1 MKKKFVGIL
10 LTATLIV
17 SSNFGMNVENVFA
30 DTVNDSDNSTV
41 NVLLQ
46 SGTQDKNQSQSATG
60 GYIKSDL
67 DYNTPVYDPGIA
79 MYSMLPDAYPGSVSE
94 VTSKYPSYRNQ
105 NPYGTCW
112 AFASTG
118 LAEFDLINDGS
129 ADQNVDL
136 SELALAYYTFNSV
149 TDPLGGTTGD
159 YTKYYN
165 ENATTSYLN
174 YGGNFEMAARRYAQW
189 VGPVNESLVPYSQ
202 AASVLKN
209 GLDDSY
215 AYNLD
220 EAHLENAYMV
230 NIKQS
235 PDDVKKMIMEH
246 GAVGVMY
253 QHDDYSLGWNDS
265 TYQYAYHDDDL
276 SGGGHAVMVVGWDD
290 NFSKDNFT
298 AASKP
303 VKDGAWLVRNSW
315 GIYASYFWMSYE
327 TYSLADT
334 AWVFDFDANDGYDNN
349 YQVDGGIM
357 GYPDKN
363 HRVLMN
369 IFDAQEKPDDEYEE
383 LKAVSLTFSQNAGV
397 NYKIDVYTDIK
408 DTVNNKLGSSS
419 GAVINGTKQYLATT
433 TGTTTYAGIHTIQL
447 KKPVKLTPGSKFAIV
462 VTLDTAALDYEQASS
477 VGTGDNLSIP
487 IWDCGVS
494 RGNNKSF
501 YYSGGRYYPYYW
513 GNYCIKAFTSNETA
527 KEEPQNKF
535 NPKGYSLYLAEHIGA
550 QLYAALSSDILDDTG
565 AKVRFTY
572 LDGSYVDKPLSD
584 FETKTYNNEDV
595 KKLTYEAVPAK
606 LTEKV
611 DISIIKSDGTQSN
624 SYAFSPA
631 DYLDKFIAG
640 IKEDNGYLGEKKA
653 IAKTLLNYG
662 AYAQLYFDE
671 NTSDL
676 ANKNLTENAVET
688 LSVDD
693 ILKNTV
699 DEDTSKL
706 SNDDLE
712 YIGTSLVCTDDTAMK
727 VYFVNKNQLTLDQIK
742 QKYDIKVNGDS
753 HYASNSNYEITLDGS
768 LMCIKIEELYPY
780 MLSANYTIL
789 TTNKDSSDTAEGVVS
804 PYSYIRKAVQGKD
817 EKLANLCKAMYLYG
831 EAVEHFVTPM
841 TN

>member
-10 LTATLIV
+10 LATTLIV
-17 SSNFGMNVENVFA
+17 SSDLGMNVENVYA
-30 DTVNDSDNSTV
+30 DNVNNSGNSTAATV
-41 NVLLQ
+41 LQ
-46 SGTQDKNQSQSATG
+46 SENKDINQSQSVTG

-67 DYNTPVYDPGIA
+67 DYNTPVYDPGIS
-79 MYSMLPDAYPGSVSE
+79 MYSMLPDAYPGSVSA
-94 VTSKYPSYRNQ
+94 VTSNYPDYRNQ

-129 ADQNVDL
+129 ADRNIDL

-189 VGPVNESLVPYSQ
+189 VGPTNESLVPYSQ

-215 AYNLD
+215 AYNYD
-220 EAHLENAYMV
+220 QAHLENAYMIS
-230 NIKQS
+230 IKQS

-253 QHDDYSLGWNDS
+253 QHDDYSLGWNDNIARY
-265 TYQYAYHDDDL
+265 TYHDDDK

-303 VKDGAWLVRNSW
+303 VNDGVWLVRNSW

-327 TYSLADT
+327 TCSLADT
-334 AWVFDFDANDGYDNN
+334 AWVFDFDADDGYDNN

-357 GYPDKN
+357 GYPDQSHK
-363 HRVLMN
+363 VMMN

-383 LKAVSLTFSQNAGV
+383 LKAVSLTFSRNAGV
-397 NYKIDVYTDIK
+397 NYTIDVYTDIS
-408 DTVNNKLGSSS
+408 DGTGNKFGNSS
-419 GAVINGTKQYLATT
+419 VILNGTKQEASTT
-433 TGTTTYAGIHTIQL
+433 TGTTTYAGIHTIPL
-447 KKPVKLTPGSKFAIV
+447 KKSVKLTPGSKFAIV
-462 VTLDTAALDYEQASS
+462 ITLDTAALDYEQAMGIAGGS
-477 VGTGDNLSIP
+477 DLSIP

-501 YYSGGRYYPYYW
+501 YYSGGRYYPHYW
-513 GNYCIKAFTSNETA
+513 GNYCIKAFTSNETV
-527 KEEPQNKF
+527 KEELQNQLT
-535 NPKGYSLYLAEHIGA
+535 PKGYSLYLKEHIGA
-550 QLYAALSSDILDDTG
+550 QLYASLSSDILEDTG

-572 LDGSYVDKPLSD
+572 PDSSYVDKPLSD
-584 FETKTYNNEDV
+584 FDTDTYDNENV
-595 KKLTYEAVPAK
+595 KVLTYEAVPAK

-624 SYAFSPA
+624 SYVFSPA
-631 DYLDKFIAG
+631 DYLDEFLSG
-640 IKEDNGYLGEKKA
+640 QDENGVIVKQKA
-653 IAKTLLNYG
+653 IAKALLNYG

-676 ANKNLTENAVET
+676 ANKNLTDNAVET

-706 SNDDLE
+706 DNGDLE
-712 YIGTSLVCTDDTAMK
+712 YIGTSLVCTDETAMK

-753 HYASNSNYEITLDGS
+753 PYASNCNYETTLDGS
-768 LMCIKIEELYPY
+768 LMCIKIKELYPY
-780 MLSANYTIL
+780 MLSSNYTIL
-789 TTNKDSSDTAEGVVS
+789 ITNKDSSDKAEGVVS

-817 EKLANLCKAMYLYG
+817 EKLASLCKAMYLYG
-831 EAVEHFVTPM
+831 EAVEYFATPVTE
-841 TN
+841 

>member
-10 LTATLIV
+10 LATTLIV
-17 SSNFGMNVENVFA
+17 SSDLRMNVENVYA
-30 DTVNDSDNSTV
+30 DNANNSGNSTAATV
-41 NVLLQ
+41 LQ
-46 SGTQDKNQSQSATG
+46 SENKDINQSQSVTG

-67 DYNTPVYDPGIA
+67 DYNTPVYDPGIS
-79 MYSMLPDAYPGSVSE
+79 MYSMLPDAYPGSVSA
-94 VTSKYPSYRNQ
+94 VTSNYPDYRNQ

-129 ADQNVDL
+129 ADRNIDL

-189 VGPVNESLVPYSQ
+189 VGPTNESLVPYSQ

-215 AYNLD
+215 AYNYD
-220 EAHLENAYMV
+220 QAHLENAYMIS
-230 NIKQS
+230 IKQS

-253 QHDDYSLGWNDS
+253 QHDDYSLGWNDNIARY
-265 TYQYAYHDDDL
+265 TYHDDDK

-303 VKDGAWLVRNSW
+303 VNDGAWLVRNSW

-327 TYSLADT
+327 TCSLADT
-334 AWVFDFDANDGYDNN
+334 AWVFDFDAGDGYDNN

-357 GYPDKN
+357 GYPDQSHK
-363 HRVLMN
+363 VMMN

-383 LKAVSLTFSQNAGV
+383 LKAVSLTFSRNAGV
-397 NYKIDVYTDIK
+397 NYTIDVYTDIS
-408 DTVNNKLGSSS
+408 DGTGNKFGNSS
-419 GAVINGTKQYLATT
+419 VILNGTKQEASTT
-433 TGTTTYAGIHTIQL
+433 TGTTTYAGIHTIPL
-447 KKPVKLTPGSKFAIV
+447 KKSVKLTPGSKFAIV
-462 VTLDTAALDYEQASS
+462 ITLDTAALDYEQAMGIAGGS
-477 VGTGDNLSIP
+477 DLSIP

-501 YYSGGRYYPYYW
+501 YYSGGRYYPHYW
-513 GNYCIKAFTSNETA
+513 GNYCIKAFTSNETV
-527 KEEPQNKF
+527 KEELQNQLT
-535 NPKGYSLYLAEHIGA
+535 PKGYSLYLKEHIGA
-550 QLYAALSSDILDDTG
+550 QLYASLSSDILEDTG

-572 LDGSYVDKPLSD
+572 PDSSYVDKPLSD
-584 FETKTYNNEDV
+584 FDTDTYDNENV
-595 KKLTYEAVPAK
+595 KVLTYEAVPAK

-624 SYAFSPA
+624 SYVFSPA
-631 DYLDKFIAG
+631 DYLDEFLSGQDENSVIVKQ
-640 IKEDNGYLGEKKA
+640 KA
-653 IAKTLLNYG
+653 IAKALLNYG

-676 ANKNLTENAVET
+676 ANKNLTDNAVET

-706 SNDDLE
+706 DNGDLE
-712 YIGTSLVCTDDTAMK
+712 YIGTSLVCTDETAMK

-753 HYASNSNYEITLDGS
+753 PYASNCNYETTLDGS
-768 LMCIKIEELYPY
+768 LMCVKLKGLHPY
-780 MLSANYTIL
+780 MLSSNYTVML
-789 TTNKDSSDTAEGVVS
+789 TDKNSSDTAEGVVS
-804 PYSYIRKAVQGKD
+804 PYSYIRKAVQAKD

-831 EAVEHFVTPM
+831 EAVEYFVTPVEE
-841 TN
+841 